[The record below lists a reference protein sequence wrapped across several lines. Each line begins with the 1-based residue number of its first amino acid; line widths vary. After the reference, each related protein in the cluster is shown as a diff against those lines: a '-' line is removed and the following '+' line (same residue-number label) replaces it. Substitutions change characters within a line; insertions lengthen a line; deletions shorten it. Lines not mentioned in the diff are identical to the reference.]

1 MATAIMEAQLRD
13 ALNADRD
20 LTARGAKAAERQPS
34 GVAIERGP
42 NVLGIWHWR
51 RGQFELTIGGSGP
64 VVTVETVAEAVR
76 YTRERLAP

>member
-13 ALNADRD
+13 ALNVDRD
-20 LTARGAKAAERQPS
+20 LTARGAKAADRQPS
-34 GVAIERGP
+34 GVAVERGP

-51 RGQFELTIGGSGP
+51 RGQFELNVGGAGP

-76 YTRERLAP
+76 YTREQLAL

>member
-13 ALNADRD
+13 ALNADPH
-20 LTARGAKAAERQPS
+20 LSGRGAKAVDRHAS

-51 RGQFELTIGGSGP
+51 RGQFELRVGGTGP
-64 VVTVETVAEAVR
+64 VATVETVAEAVR
-76 YTRERLAP
+76 TTRERLVP